1 MREAIDDKGRSWVA
15 EIVSHGR
22 TSGYLNPKVHR
33 PLVQFTCKDGSLPR
47 RYASLPGKAES
58 LEQLTDGE
66 LGELLG
72 TAKSH

>member
-1 MREAIDDKGRSWVA
+1 MRETIDEDGRIWLA

-33 PLVQFTCKDGSLPR
+33 PLVQFSCKDGSLPR
-47 RYASLPGKAES
+47 RYASLPRKAES
-58 LEQLTDGE
+58 LEQLNDGE
-66 LGELLG
+66 LAKLLT